1 VEHLGHGSRSG
12 GVWTASLAEELD
24 AHGEGRVAGRRR
36 VRAPEDRR
44 AVAWSCWL

>member
-1 VEHLGHGSRSG
+1 MVRVQVECGRP
-12 GVWTASLAEELD
+12 SLAEELD